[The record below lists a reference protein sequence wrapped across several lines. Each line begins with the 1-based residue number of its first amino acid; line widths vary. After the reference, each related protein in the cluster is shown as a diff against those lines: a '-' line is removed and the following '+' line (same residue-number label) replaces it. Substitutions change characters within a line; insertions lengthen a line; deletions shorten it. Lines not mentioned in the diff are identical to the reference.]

1 MCEGRCAYAASFKQG
16 EDMIFFGG
24 LFMIVVSFVVFV
36 MFCDPINSSK
46 DRGTWFEDACAATMM
61 LGFGVAVIGALI
73 WIGKV
78 LA

>member
-1 MCEGRCAYAASFKQG
+1 
-16 EDMIFFGG
+16 
-24 LFMIVVSFVVFV
+24 MIVLSFVVFV

>member
-1 MCEGRCAYAASFKQG
+1 
-16 EDMIFFGG
+16 MIFFGG
-24 LFMIVVSFVVFV
+24 LFMIVVSFVVFI

-46 DRGTWFEDACAATMM
+46 DRGTWFEDTCAATMM
-61 LGFGVAVIGALI
+61 LGFGVALIGALI

>member
-1 MCEGRCAYAASFKQG
+1 
-16 EDMIFFGG
+16 MIFFSG
-24 LFMIVVSFVVFV
+24 LLMIVLSFVVFV

-61 LGFGVAVIGALI
+61 LGFGVSLIGALI

>member
-1 MCEGRCAYAASFKQG
+1 
-16 EDMIFFGG
+16 MIFFGG

-46 DRGTWFEDACAATMM
+46 DRGTWFEDTCAAVMM
-61 LGFGVAVIGALI
+61 MGLGVAVIGALI

-78 LA
+78 LG

>member
-1 MCEGRCAYAASFKQG
+1 
-16 EDMIFFGG
+16 MIFFSG
-24 LFMIVVSFVVFV
+24 LFMIVLSFVVFV

-46 DRGTWFEDACAATMM
+46 ARGTWFEDACAATMM

>member
-1 MCEGRCAYAASFKQG
+1 
-16 EDMIFFGG
+16 MIFFGG

-46 DRGTWFEDACAATMM
+46 DRGTWFEDTCAAVMM
-61 LGFGVAVIGALI
+61 MGLGVAVIGALI